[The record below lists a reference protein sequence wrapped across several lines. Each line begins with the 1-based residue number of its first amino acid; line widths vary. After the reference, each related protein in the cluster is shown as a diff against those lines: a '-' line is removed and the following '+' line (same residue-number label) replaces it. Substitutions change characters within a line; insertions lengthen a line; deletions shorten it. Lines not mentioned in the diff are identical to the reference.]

1 MNANSKIT
9 YLTQVL
15 ICQSHRVCVFH
26 EKFCLKIQVVE
37 FVVYYIFD
45 PSWTKTILAH
55 VNALVWP
62 RVFSSLRSHLLLFT
76 EFLQVKIS
84 HFHPHNRE
92 FSMQIVLWVQ
102 VGHADWPNRKFFDS
116 YDLCFIYRF
125 ASDNRQ
131 WSFFAVE
138 ILFETFS
145 GTW

>member
-55 VNALVWP
+55 VNALV
-62 RVFSSLRSHLLLFT
+62 
-76 EFLQVKIS
+76 
-84 HFHPHNRE
+84 
-92 FSMQIVLWVQ
+92 
-102 VGHADWPNRKFFDS
+102 
-116 YDLCFIYRF
+116 
-125 ASDNRQ
+125 
-131 WSFFAVE
+131 
-138 ILFETFS
+138 
-145 GTW
+145 